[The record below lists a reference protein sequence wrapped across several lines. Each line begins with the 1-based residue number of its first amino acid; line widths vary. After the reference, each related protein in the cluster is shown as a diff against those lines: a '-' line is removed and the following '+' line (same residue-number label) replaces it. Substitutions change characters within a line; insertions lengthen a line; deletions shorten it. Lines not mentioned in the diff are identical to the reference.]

1 MDKPVREMTVAEL
14 ADELVRG
21 RPDFEDE
28 VSALGEDLMARLAAD
43 QLATP
48 RRRYLAVESELLR
61 RGSPT

>member
-14 ADELVRG
+14 ADELERG
-21 RPDFEDE
+21 RLDFEDE

-43 QLATP
+43 QLAMP
-48 RRRYLAVESELLR
+48 RRRHLAVESELVR